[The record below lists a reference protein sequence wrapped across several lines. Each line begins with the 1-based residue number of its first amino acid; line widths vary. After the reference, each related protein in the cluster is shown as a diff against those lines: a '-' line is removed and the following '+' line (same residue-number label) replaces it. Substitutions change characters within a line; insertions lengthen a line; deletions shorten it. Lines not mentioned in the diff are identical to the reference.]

1 MLAALSTNNSGLTT
15 SDSGLFMN
23 RMMAIV
29 EREMRK
35 FFRSPALMLASM
47 IFPLVQLIILGNAFG
62 GKIRDAKVAIVD
74 QDGGPQAL
82 RVREAF
88 DSVRANIRTFVPVSY
103 HDDKQAVEDVRNGK
117 LQGAVIIPPQFSRR
131 VYEENHPRIALVV
144 DNSDNFMSSAVEAE
158 LSQLTEALNQPTA
171 SPRILQQT
179 ALDIVE
185 LYPYIEYM
193 KYLLPGSLVLA
204 MFVSV
209 MIGGGMLYIDDKA
222 RGVHEGYLVT
232 PITKLELV
240 LGLNLAGAIKAVM
253 TGVII
258 VGIGSLLAGVSTIFN
273 PLTALGLLIMI
284 VLTSL
289 AFNTMMF
296 LLMVRI
302 EDPLVP
308 RAMFGILNTL
318 LFFPSGSVYPIQA
331 FPRWLRAI
339 AKCDPFTYAVDG
351 FKCLLLK
358 ETNLSAV
365 WGDMLFLTIFAAVT
379 LGIAIPLFKR
389 TL

>member
-1 MLAALSTNNSGLTT
+1 
-15 SDSGLFMN
+15 MN

-35 FFRSPALMLASM
+35 FFRSPALMLVAM

-62 GKIRDAKVAIVD
+62 GKIRDAKLGIVD
-74 QDGGPQAL
+74 EDGGTQAL
-82 RVREAF
+82 RIRQAV
-88 DSVRANIRTFVPVSY
+88 DSVRANLRTFQPVYYSDE
-103 HDDKQAVEDVRNGK
+103 HAAVADVRNGK
-117 LQGAVIIPPQFSRR
+117 IQAAVIIPPQYSRR
-131 VYEENHPRIALVV
+131 VYEEDQPRIGLVV
-144 DNSDNFMSSAVEAE
+144 DNSDNFMTSTVEGE
-158 LSQLTEALNQPTA
+158 LADITAALNSPTVQP
-171 SPRILQQT
+171 RVLQQT
-179 ALDIVE
+179 VLQIVE

-193 KYLLPGSLVLA
+193 KYLLPGSIALA

-232 PITKLELV
+232 PITKAELV
-240 LGLNLAGAIKAVM
+240 LGLNAAGAIKAVM
-253 TGVII
+253 TGVVITI
-258 VGIGSLLAGVSTIFN
+258 VGSLLAGVGTIFH
-273 PLTALGLLIMI
+273 PGTILGLALMI
-284 VLTSL
+284 LLTSL

-296 LLMVRI
+296 LLMVRV

-331 FPRWLRAI
+331 FPRWLRMI
-339 AKCDPFTYAVDG
+339 ASVDPFTFAVHG
-351 FKCLLLK
+351 FKSLLLK
-358 ETNLSAV
+358 ETGLVAIWPDILYLSLFALITFSIAV
-365 WGDMLFLTIFAAVT
+365 
-379 LGIAIPLFKR
+379 PLFKR

>member
-1 MLAALSTNNSGLTT
+1 
-15 SDSGLFMN
+15 MN

-62 GKIRDAKVAIVD
+62 GKIRDARLAIVD
-74 QDGGPQAL
+74 EDGGTQAL

-88 DSVRANIRTFVPVSY
+88 DSVRANIRTFVPVNYDSE
-103 HDDKQAVEDVRNGK
+103 KQAVEDVRNGK
-117 LQGAVIIPPQFSRR
+117 LEGAVIIPPQFSRR
-131 VYEENHPRIALVV
+131 VYEENHPRIAVVV
-144 DNSDNFMSSAVEAE
+144 DNSDNFMSSSIESE
-158 LSQLTEALNQPTA
+158 LTDLTNALNQPTVE
-171 SPRILQQT
+171 PRILQQT

-185 LYPYIEYM
+185 MYPYIEYM

-258 VGIGSLLAGVSTIFN
+258 TVIGSLIAGVSTIFN
-273 PLTALGLLIMI
+273 PLTVIGLFIMI
-284 VLTSL
+284 VLTAL

-318 LFFPSGSVYPIQA
+318 LFFPSGSVYPVQA
-331 FPRWLRAI
+331 FPRWLQAI
-339 AKCDPFTYAVDG
+339 ARVDPFTYAVDG

-365 WGDMLFLTIFAAVT
+365 WPDILYLTIFAAIT

>member
-1 MLAALSTNNSGLTT
+1 MLPPLREIVE
-15 SDSGLFMN
+15 FMN

-62 GKIRDAKVAIVD
+62 GKIRDARLAIVD
-74 QDGGPQAL
+74 QDGGTQAL
-82 RVREAF
+82 KIREAF
-88 DSVRANIRTFVPVSY
+88 DSVRANIRTFVPVRY
-103 HDDKQAVEDVRNGK
+103 DDEKQAVEDVRNGK
-117 LQGAVIIPPQFSRR
+117 LDGAVIIPPQFSRR
-131 VYEENHPRIALVV
+131 VYEDNHPQIAVVV
-144 DNSDNFMSSAVEAE
+144 DNTDNFMSSALESE
-158 LSQLTEALNQPTA
+158 LTDLVASLNQPTVE
-171 SPRILQQT
+171 PRILQQT
-179 ALDIVE
+179 ALSIVE

-193 KYLLPGSLVLA
+193 KYLLPGSLSLA

-240 LGLNLAGAIKAVM
+240 LGLNLAGTVKAVM

-258 VGIGSLLAGVSTIFN
+258 TVIGSLISGVSTIFN
-273 PLTALGLLIMI
+273 PVTMFGLLIMI

-318 LFFPSGSVYPIQA
+318 LFFPSGSIYPIQA
-331 FPRWLRAI
+331 FPPWLRAI
-339 AKCDPFTYAVDG
+339 ARVDPFTYAVDG

-358 ETNLSAV
+358 ETTLAAV
-365 WGDMLFLTIFAAVT
+365 WGDMLFLSIFAAVA